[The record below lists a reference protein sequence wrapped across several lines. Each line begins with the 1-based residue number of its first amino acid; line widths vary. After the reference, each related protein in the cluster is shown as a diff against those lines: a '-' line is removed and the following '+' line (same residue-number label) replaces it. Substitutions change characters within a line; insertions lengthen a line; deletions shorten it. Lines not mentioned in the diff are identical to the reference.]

1 MYPAKLNNILKQAC
15 YKIIFIII
23 YLLRPFFKNIKIISI
38 HPIIKN
44 KPPKG
49 VKNHMLF
56 AVIEVKLMLYIEP
69 ENKKIPTKKIVLIL
83 FFCIVEKPLY
93 VLTNN
98 RMIT

>member
-1 MYPAKLNNILKQAC
+1 
-15 YKIIFIII
+15 
-23 YLLRPFFKNIKIISI
+23 
-38 HPIIKN
+38 
-44 KPPKG
+44 
-49 VKNHMLF
+49 MLF

-83 FFCIVEKPLY
+83 FFCIVENPLY